1 MERNIDLSQ
10 VSDGKRYGL
19 NDLVK
24 VGCEDCAGCSSCCQ
38 GMEDTIVL
46 DPYDAYRLGQGLGK
60 NFEEMLDEAF
70 TLGMVD
76 GLALPRLKL
85 TGENGRCV
93 FLNEEGRCSIH
104 AYRPGICRLFPLG
117 RIYEDGSC
125 WYFLQV
131 HECPKKNKT
140 KVKVQKWLDTPDIR
154 RYETYL
160 LQWHR
165 FRERLK
171 EVLQTETADRK
182 EALMLVLKMFYQMPY
197 NPDADFYE
205 QFSKR
210 CEYTERKLGIG

>member
-46 DPYDAYRLGQGLGK
+46 DPYDAYRLGQGLEK
-60 NFEEMLDEAF
+60 SFEELLDEAF

-76 GLALPRLKL
+76 GLALPKLKL
-85 TGENGRCV
+85 AGENGRCV
-93 FLNEEGRCSIH
+93 FLNAEGRCSIH

-154 RYETYL
+154 KYEAFL
-160 LQWHR
+160 LQWHDLCTLL
-165 FRERLK
+165 RERILEQEEIRK
-171 EVLQTETADRK
+171 DVL
-182 EALMLVLKMFYQMPY
+182 MNVLRFFYQMPY
-197 NPDADFYE
+197 KEDREFYE
-205 QFSKR
+205 QFLERASYVKR
-210 CEYTERKLGIG
+210 KYSG